1 MKWKH
6 SLKDTNNQSSLKK
19 NKIDNLN
26 STVSNK
32 ETEFVF
38 KNLSTKKTTGPD
50 GFTGELYQI
59 NSLRKLKR
67 RK

>member
-19 NKIDNLN
+19 NKIGNLN

-38 KNLSTKKTTGPD
+38 KNLSAKKTTGPD
-50 GFTGELYQI
+50 GFTSELYQI

-67 RK
+67 KK